1 MQNLNSHRAY
11 RQFRAMRAKMRASG
25 RPIDALALAGSLSRY
40 SEEGAL
46 YVDRLRTIMRMPE
59 VAAARGARLAE
70 EE

>member
-1 MQNLNSHRAY
+1 M
-11 RQFRAMRAKMRASG
+11 
-25 RPIDALALAGSLSRY
+25 DALALAGALGRY

-46 YVDRLRTIMRMPE
+46 YVDRLRTIMAMPE